1 LKKQLFK
8 KILTGFLA
16 HQCMGRLAGKRASWF
31 DGTNASFPIFMV
43 CYFIDLKTE
52 MQIITFFH
60 FVAT

>member
-1 LKKQLFK
+1 
-8 KILTGFLA
+8 
-16 HQCMGRLAGKRASWF
+16 MRRLAGKRASWF
-31 DGTNASFPIFMV
+31 DGTNASLPIFMV